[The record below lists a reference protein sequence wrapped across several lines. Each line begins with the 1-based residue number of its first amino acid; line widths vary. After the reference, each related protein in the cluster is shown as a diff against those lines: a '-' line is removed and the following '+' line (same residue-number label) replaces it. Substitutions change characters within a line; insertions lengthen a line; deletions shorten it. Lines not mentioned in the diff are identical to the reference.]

1 MSQQRSKF
9 VKPPKSVPRPRN
21 KKEQLTGTEAE
32 DSEPTSL
39 GKADHAIKQEEAHN
53 SILRKLKKDAE
64 KKVVRIYQ
72 DVQTRERVSASKNL
86 STRKQLVMVNVD
98 VEKRAKPEQD
108 NQRGKQ
114 KHGSCQS
121 FVISDSVKATT
132 GRRASELTAELM
144 VKDLAHVY

>member
-21 KKEQLTGTEAE
+21 KKEQLTATEPD

-39 GKADHAIKQEEAHN
+39 GKADHAIKREEAHN

-86 STRKQLVMVNVD
+86 STRKQLVMVNVEH
-98 VEKRAKPEQD
+98 EKRGKHDQD
-108 NQRGKQ
+108 NQRGKL
-114 KHGSCQS
+114 KHGSC
-121 FVISDSVKATT
+121 
-132 GRRASELTAELM
+132 
-144 VKDLAHVY
+144 